1 MIRNVV
7 LRNIIEG
14 VLQGPIGKGVE
25 LRESFPN
32 RGVVG
37 QVDVCTFESLP
48 TGTSVDHEVSSQ
60 DLETTLEGLN
70 LTNLVICHIVVILLD
85 ILFPEVSSIFSV
97 IPSLLKS

>member
-1 MIRNVV
+1 MRNVV

-32 RGVVG
+32 RGVLG

-70 LTNLVICHIVVILLD
+70 LTNLVILL
-85 ILFPEVSSIFSV
+85 SYCSISFFQRSAPYLASYPV
-97 IPSLLKS
+97 F